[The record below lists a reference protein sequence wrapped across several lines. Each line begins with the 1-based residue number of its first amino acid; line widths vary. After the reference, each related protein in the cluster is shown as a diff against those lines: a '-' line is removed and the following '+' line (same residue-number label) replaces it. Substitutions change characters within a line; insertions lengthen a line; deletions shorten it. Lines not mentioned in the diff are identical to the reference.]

1 MFGKNEK
8 TIQELVKQFANQ
20 GKLKD
25 KLQLERIR
33 RVWKEMM
40 GPTIYAYTYDLTFFN
55 GKLTIILNNAS
66 LKNELHYGRELI
78 IQNIN
83 KALNAD
89 IVKDILIK

>member
-8 TIQELVKQFANQ
+8 TIQELVRQFADQ
-20 GKLKD
+20 DKLKN
-25 KLQLERIR
+25 KLQLVRIR

-40 GPTIYAYTYDLTFFN
+40 GPVIYSYTYDLSFFN

-66 LKNELHYGRELI
+66 LKNELYYGRDLI

-83 KALNAD
+83 KALETE
-89 IVKDILIK
+89 IVKEIVIK